1 MNKPEFIIPDWPAP
15 ENIRAFVSTRK
26 GGYSQSPFDGFNLGD
41 HVDDDPEAVKKNRQ
55 LLKETLSL
63 PGDPVWLEQIHTTNV
78 VNAAKVNGTVR
89 ADASC
94 TVQKNTVCV
103 VMTADCLPVFFC
115 SEDGSEVA
123 VAHAGWRGLAAGVL
137 EATVEKLNSPTR
149 EIMAWL
155 GPAIGHEYFEVGE
168 EVRDEFMQ
176 QNLETESLFKKNKN
190 GKWLAD
196 IYSLARVRLEQVGV
210 KKISGGGF
218 CTYKNKKQYFSYR
231 RDGKTGRMA
240 SLIWIK

>member
-15 ENIRAFVSTRK
+15 GNIRATVSTRR
-26 GGYSQSPFDGFNLGD
+26 GGYSKPPFDGFNLGD
-41 HVDDDPEAVKKNRQ
+41 HVGDESDAVNKNRR
-55 LLKETLSL
+55 LLNEALSL
-63 PGDPVWLEQIHTTNV
+63 PGEPAWLEQIHTTNV
-78 VNAAKVNGTVR
+78 VNAAKVNSPVR
-89 ADASC
+89 ADASF
-94 TVQKNTVCV
+94 TAEKNMVCV

-123 VAHAGWRGLAAGVL
+123 VVHAGWRGLAAGVL
-137 EATVEKLNSPTR
+137 EATVKKLKSPAK
-149 EIMAWL
+149 EIMAWM
-155 GPAIGHEYFEVGE
+155 GPAIGPEYFEVGG
-168 EVRDEFMQ
+168 EVRDAFMK
-176 QNLETESLFKKNKN
+176 QNPATENAFSKNQN

-210 KKISGGGF
+210 RNISGGDF
-218 CTYKNKKQYFSYR
+218 CTYKNAEQFYSYR